1 MAFFDNFTKMV
12 SEAGQ
17 KTVQKTKEFADTAK
31 LNSQISDEERNI
43 QNLYNQIGRMYVE
56 KYRENPDEDFS
67 SLISSIK
74 ASEEKIRDYR
84 KQIQDIKG
92 IQKCLKC
99 GAEVPAGAAF
109 CNNCGSP
116 MTKPEPAADP
126 VPQPTVKCPN
136 CGEEMLEGT
145 NFCVKCGSP
154 LSKENSEDEKTKA
167 GLKCPKCGADLA
179 EGTNFCVVCGT
190 PLGNP
195 ESPVSEETEYPNTP
209 EETPLDETGAVEAVE
224 CKEESGEV

>member
-99 GAEVPAGAAF
+99 GATHHL
-109 CNNCGSP
+109 SP
-116 MTKPEPAADP
+116 P
-126 VPQPTVKCPN
+126 
-136 CGEEMLEGT
+136 
-145 NFCVKCGSP
+145 S
-154 LSKENSEDEKTKA
+154 
-167 GLKCPKCGADLA
+167 
-179 EGTNFCVVCGT
+179 
-190 PLGNP
+190 
-195 ESPVSEETEYPNTP
+195 
-209 EETPLDETGAVEAVE
+209 
-224 CKEESGEV
+224 

>member
-31 LNSQISDEERNI
+31 LNSEISDEERNI
-43 QNLYNQIGRMYVE
+43 QNLFNQIGRLYVE

-67 SLISSIK
+67 HYINSIR

-92 IQKCLKC
+92 VQKCPKC
-99 GAEVPAGAAF
+99 GAEVPAGASF

-116 MTKPEPAADP
+116 MTKPAPAADP
-126 VPQPTVKCPN
+126 APQSTVKCPN
-136 CGEEMLEGT
+136 CGTKLPEGT
-145 NFCVKCGSP
+145 NFCV
-154 LSKENSEDEKTKA
+154 E
-167 GLKCPKCGADLA
+167 
-179 EGTNFCVVCGT
+179 CGT
-190 PLGNP
+190 PLGKDEQAVKGESEGQEASKEAPVEEP
-195 ESPVSEETEYPNTP
+195 ETVANRKNE
-209 EETPLDETGAVEAVE
+209 
-224 CKEESGEV
+224 EESGEV